1 MKLVEKVTIER
12 EIEVSNCLKCGGEDI
27 VISDSGYSSFN
38 IGGGHCN
45 ACGHDV
51 TASVGCLPSKSEMVY
66 IWNKG
71 NDIDALIAVQE
82 EKIAKAEEEIIKL
95 KDLKRKHQK

>member
-1 MKLVEKVTIER
+1 
-12 EIEVSNCLKCGGEDI
+12 
-27 VISDSGYSSFN
+27 
-38 IGGGHCN
+38 
-45 ACGHDV
+45 
-51 TASVGCLPSKSEMVY
+51 MVY